1 MGYRSDV
8 SIIFYAR
15 GNSNDA
21 GRNAILKLWFDEN
34 YPHYVATT
42 EWCAAIR
49 QKDDAIVIDYEQ
61 VKWYEGYDHVQAV
74 IAALR
79 KFDDTFDGFSPEGP
93 FSWEL
98 VRIGEDDNDIEV
110 DRGEYSDHLLYVSRS
125 IRVDMVG
132 ID

>member
-8 SIIFYAR
+8 TIIFYAR
-15 GNSNDA
+15 GTSKDA
-21 GRNAILKLWFDEN
+21 GRDTLLKLWFEEN
-34 YPHYVATT
+34 YPVAEAKG

-49 QKDDAIVIDYEQ
+49 HKFDAIIIEYEQ

-79 KFDDTFDGFSPEGP
+79 KFDDTFDGFSPEAL

-98 VRIGEDDNDIEV
+98 IRIGEDDTDIEV

-125 IRVDMVG
+125 IRVDMAG

>member
-21 GRNAILKLWFDEN
+21 GRNTLLKLWFDEN

-42 EWCAAIR
+42 EWCATIR
-49 QKDDAIVIDYEQ
+49 HKDDAIVIDYDD

-74 IAALR
+74 EAAIR
-79 KFDDTFDGFSPEGP
+79 KFDETFECDKEEGHYAHEFLRVGEEDT
-93 FSWEL
+93 
-98 VRIGEDDNDIEV
+98 DIETERS
-110 DRGEYSDHLLYVSRS
+110 DWNDHLLYVSRS
-125 IRVDMVG
+125 IRVDMEGV
-132 ID
+132 D